1 MEGPAPIRVV
11 ILYVHPLLGEG
22 LAKLLAAEPGIAAAA
37 ISTDD
42 APGTAAALTSRPDAV
57 IIESHEDAV
66 SMTLPGDVAVPLLL
80 FVDIAGAADPA
91 PTTRMGGDPRAAGAL
106 RSAGAARAG
115 RETGAPEIRPETD
128 DLERVVRAVR
138 DLKRTRLALVSA

>member
-1 MEGPAPIRVV
+1 MEAPLPIRVV

-22 LAKLLAAEPGIAAAA
+22 LAKLLAAEPGIAASA

-42 APGTAAALTSRPDAV
+42 TLCAAAALSSRPDAV
-57 IIESHEDAV
+57 IIEQRVRAS
-66 SMTLPGDVAVPLLL
+66 SPTLPGNVTAPLVL
-80 FVDIAGAADPA
+80 FVDIAGAGGARQSTDAALAD
-91 PTTRMGGDPRAAGAL
+91 G
-106 RSAGAARAG
+106 RSDRHG
-115 RETGAPEIRPETD
+115 TSPVTD